1 MELTFLQV
9 SLRRKN
15 WKSYSQFL
23 VWSVPQVGMTKNRK
37 DFSDGAKKNRELL
50 QTRYLYLI
58 FYNFAIL
65 LNSKGS
71 RCRESGLALWSPWY
85 RQRWLYQLWRVRG
98 FRLQHGWQRIP
109 HWSRSGKGTANL
121 WNTKGIFGKGLE
133 GKGWKRQKQR
143 EIGYFATPLQI
154 EPNLRCCVPSKLP
167 PCIFPW

>member
-1 MELTFLQV
+1 MDQDGSGKEHWEKGGTKSRDGHPMELTFLQV

-71 RCRESGLALWSPWY
+71 RCRESGLAL
-85 RQRWLYQLWRVRG
+85 
-98 FRLQHGWQRIP
+98 
-109 HWSRSGKGTANL
+109 
-121 WNTKGIFGKGLE
+121 
-133 GKGWKRQKQR
+133 
-143 EIGYFATPLQI
+143 
-154 EPNLRCCVPSKLP
+154 
-167 PCIFPW
+167 